1 MKNPKNKV
9 ITLILLLV
17 LILSPCSTYNV
28 EAAVIT
34 GPGIILAAKIIS
46 WTATGLSAAKTTA
59 ETVYQQLVSAES
71 MRLYKQRLS
80 DLDISL
86 DKLKLKIIV
95 TGPKEVEKL
104 RKLLL
109 KREFILQEKIGLGTV
124 VRAIEENRDA
134 IVKKKIVKE
143 IKSVF
148 KGYVVGLLV
157 PKAASA
163 VVDKGTAY
171 VLTKAGEDMVGAVH
185 TLQDTVSK
193 MPADLKEA
201 YLEKKISK
209 EDKEF
214 HDTLGAE
221 RSLTRLRVAML
232 EAEFDKYISEVVKPA
247 FERYMTTGK
256 DDVYSQLP
264 PEIRKL
270 VRGEYEAKIA
280 ERLREREKQL
290 EEYRRMRLE
299 ALKKQ
304 QEEMRKKQEMA
315 QKRLKIL
322 QNNPEVVKGFKKIVA
337 KKPVGDDDKL
347 AQYIASVALASGKIV
362 AKGAKIPPKQKPE
375 EEKKP
380 EVIAKE
386 EPDLMLEEKVEK
398 KKMKVVRLEAMY
410 RKKWQEFFSKY
421 AELEK
426 ERYEISVLY
435 YRCSRISDNDKYDA
449 CYERVDALWGAME
462 NRWDRIR
469 NNHYSESTAIM
480 WEMYS
485 QLQGFLPLLKLS
497 TATPPEEIEE
507 YLKQYRNKL
516 QELLSRRY
524 EAEEEFGQY
533 WIALGESV
541 RSSGDTPAN
550 RQLLEK
556 VILLRKKT
564 ISLETESLMINIRF
578 HAIRTLSKEI
588 NE

>member
-1 MKNPKNKV
+1 MKEPKNKI

-17 LILSPCSTYNV
+17 LILSSCSTYDV

-34 GPGIILAAKIIS
+34 VPGIILAAKIIG
-46 WTATGLSAAKTTA
+46 WAATGLSAATTTA

-71 MRLYKQRLS
+71 MRLYKQRLI
-80 DLDISL
+80 DLDVHL
-86 DKLKLKIIV
+86 DKLELKIIA
-95 TGPKEVEKL
+95 TGPKDVEKL

-109 KREFILQEKIGLGTV
+109 TRQLILQEKIGLGTV
-124 VRAIEENRDA
+124 VRAIEENRDTIA
-134 IVKKKIVKE
+134 KKKIAKA
-143 IKSVF
+143 IKSVL
-148 KGYVVGLLV
+148 KGYVVGELV
-157 PKAASA
+157 PKAASE

-171 VLTKAGEDMVGAVH
+171 VLTKTGEDMVGAVH

-201 YLEKKISK
+201 YIEKKISK

-221 RSLTRLRVAML
+221 RELTKMRVAML
-232 EAEFDKYISEVVKPA
+232 EAEFDKYISEVAKPA
-247 FERYMTTGK
+247 FERYMKTGK

-280 ERLREREKQL
+280 ERLREREKQR
-290 EEYRRMRLE
+290 EEYGRMRLK

-347 AQYIASVALASGKIV
+347 AQYIASVALASGKII
-362 AKGAKIPPKQKPE
+362 AKAAKIPPKQKPE

-380 EVIAKE
+380 EIVTKE
-386 EPDLMLEEKVEK
+386 EPGLMLEEKVEK
-398 KKMKVVRLEAMY
+398 KKMKVDRLEALY
-410 RKKWQEFFSKY
+410 RKKRQEFSSKLPG
-421 AELEK
+421 LEK
-426 ERYEISVLY
+426 ERYEIFVLY
-435 YRCSRISDNDKYDA
+435 YRCRRISDGDESDA
-449 CYERVDALWGAME
+449 CYERAGALWGAMK
-462 NRWDRIR
+462 NRWDRTEY
-469 NNHYSESTAIM
+469 NHWSESGPIVR
-480 WEMYS
+480 EMDS

-507 YLKQYRNKL
+507 YLKQYRNKW
-516 QELLSRRY
+516 QELNSRCL
-524 EAEEEFGQY
+524 EAFEEYGQY
-533 WIALGESV
+533 LDRLDGSV
-541 RSSGDTPAN
+541 GSSGDTPAN

-564 ISLETESLMINIRF
+564 LSLETEFIMTRIKLD
-578 HAIRTLSKEI
+578 AIGTLSKEI